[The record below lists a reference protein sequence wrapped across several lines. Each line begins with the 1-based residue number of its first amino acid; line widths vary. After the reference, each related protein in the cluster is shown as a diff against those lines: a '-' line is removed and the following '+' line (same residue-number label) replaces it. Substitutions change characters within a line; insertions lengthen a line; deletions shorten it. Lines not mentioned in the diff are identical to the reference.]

1 MRDDMSAFWE
11 RYNAR
16 QKARIAAKAAARAE
30 HERRCVVCDTP
41 IMGRGKQKF
50 CPGCS
55 VDKQRQNCVG
65 HMQKTRRPRR

>member
-1 MRDDMSAFWE
+1 MSAFWE

-30 HERRCVVCDTP
+30 HERRCVVCDSP

-55 VDKQRQNCVG
+55 VDQQRGLRVA
-65 HMQKTRRPRR
+65 HLRKTRQKGR